1 MSDDYADRILKFVS
15 DSRYRP
21 QKVRALARSM
31 GVAQADY
38 AQFRDAVKAL
48 MKTGRIVLGSR
59 NAVTL
64 PAMAKRV
71 VGTYRANPRGFGF
84 VVPASPTAHGD
95 LFIPSGGSLDA
106 ITGDTVLAEV
116 RKRSKRGERTMLEGR
131 ILEVVERGQSR
142 FVGELVREKDRWL
155 VWPDGNRMHAP
166 VVVSDVTAKGARDG
180 DQVVVEILEY
190 PTSERPATGVI
201 AERLG
206 PRGEPDVDLLSVIR
220 LYHLPD
226 EFADEVTAEARR
238 AADRFDL
245 DAELRR
251 REDRRDRTVI
261 TIDPT
266 DARDFDD
273 AIELTQNKDG
283 TCELGVYIADVSHF
297 VRSGSVLDVEA
308 KQRGNSV
315 YFPNKVL
322 PMLPELLS
330 NGLCSLQQGEDRLT
344 KAAFIR
350 YDASGH
356 VLGTRFA
363 NAVIRST
370 MRLTYEQ
377 AGEILAGKTGGYPGK
392 VVDLM
397 RRMEQLA
404 RIIQKRRFEA
414 GMLSLDLPEVELVFD
429 DDGRVI
435 DAKPAESGFSHT
447 IIEMFMVEANEA
459 VARLLNRLDVPCL
472 RRIHPEP
479 ESLNQQ
485 SLSQFL
491 RALGQKPP
499 RKMSRQDLQKLLD
512 SVRGRPESYA
522 VNLAVLRSMMAA
534 EYSPQTV
541 GHYALA
547 SSHYCHFTSPI
558 RRYPDLTV
566 HRLLEAHF
574 RGKLEGTSD
583 RSAAPSYQDLVELG
597 KHCSY
602 TERRAEDA
610 EQELRTIRILE
621 LLSERVGEVIEG
633 VITGVTTF
641 GLFVQC
647 QRFMIDG
654 LVRFDDLPDDWWEVN
669 ERTGSLVGQRT
680 GKRFQIGDLVT
691 VRIAQVNVPARQLDF
706 SLEGHGARSSAG
718 GKGRPSS
725 KKGPAKR
732 KKKTTKSPRR

>member
-1 MSDDYADRILKFVS
+1 
-15 DSRYRP
+15 
-21 QKVRALARSM
+21 
-31 GVAQADY
+31 
-38 AQFRDAVKAL
+38 
-48 MKTGRIVLGSR
+48 
-59 NAVTL
+59 
-64 PAMAKRV
+64 
-71 VGTYRANPRGFGF
+71 
-84 VVPASPTAHGD
+84 
-95 LFIPSGGSLDA
+95 
-106 ITGDTVLAEV
+106 
-116 RKRSKRGERTMLEGR
+116 
-131 ILEVVERGQSR
+131 
-142 FVGELVREKDRWL
+142 
-155 VWPDGNRMHAP
+155 
-166 VVVSDVTAKGARDG
+166 
-180 DQVVVEILEY
+180 
-190 PTSERPATGVI
+190 
-201 AERLG
+201 
-206 PRGEPDVDLLSVIR
+206 
-220 LYHLPD
+220 
-226 EFADEVTAEARR
+226 
-238 AADRFDL
+238 
-245 DAELRR
+245 
-251 REDRRDRTVI
+251 
-261 TIDPT
+261 
-266 DARDFDD
+266 
-273 AIELTQNKDG
+273 
-283 TCELGVYIADVSHF
+283 
-297 VRSGSVLDVEA
+297 
-308 KQRGNSV
+308 
-315 YFPNKVL
+315 
-322 PMLPELLS
+322 
-330 NGLCSLQQGEDRLT
+330 
-344 KAAFIR
+344 
-350 YDASGH
+350 
-356 VLGTRFA
+356 
-363 NAVIRST
+363 
-370 MRLTYEQ
+370 
-377 AGEILAGKTGGYPGK
+377 
-392 VVDLM
+392 
-397 RRMEQLA
+397 
-404 RIIQKRRFEA
+404 
-414 GMLSLDLPEVELVFD
+414 MLSLDLPEVELVFD

-435 DAKPAESGFSHT
+435 DAQPAESGFSHT

-574 RGKLEGTSD
+574 RGELQGAGD
-583 RSAAPSYQDLVELG
+583 HSAGPDYQDLVELG

-621 LLSERVGEVIEG
+621 LLSERVGQVIEG

-706 SLEGHGARSSAG
+706 TLEGHGARASAG
-718 GKGRPSS
+718 GKGRPSG
-725 KKGPAKR
+725 KKGPAKK
-732 KKKTTKSPRR
+732 KKKTTKPSRR